1 MNSKNITFTSKDI
14 RNFLEKTWCNLLT
27 ENLESVLD
35 VKGNAFLRKIGTKRA
50 LKEEEFVSI
59 PLEPVFWENKNINK
73 NDINQK
79 EHYIKESENAFEI
92 LLRNNYGKE
101 EE

>member
-1 MNSKNITFTSKDI
+1 MNSKNITFTKKDI
-14 RNFLEKTWCNLLT
+14 RCFLEKTWCNLLT

-59 PLEPVFWENKNINK
+59 PLDPVFWESKNIDK

-79 EHYIKESENAFEI
+79 EHYIKESENAFKI
-92 LLRNNYGKE
+92 LLKNIYGKKE
-101 EE
+101 K